1 MDSITF
7 FVLNNNFL
15 NNKYEKYIPMTKT
28 VHRIYVGSFFFI
40 TIITTL
46 YLAIQGYQ
54 YYTTPLVN
62 RFFLPNNYLLKP
74 SGLVGHGLGIIG
86 SLMMIFGVAIYMI
99 RKRVRYFHKFGY
111 LKYWLEFHIFLCT
124 LGPILILF
132 HTAFKFGGIVS
143 VSFWSMVA
151 VVVSGAI
158 GKFIYTQVPHTIQG
172 QMISLHELNS
182 LNENLSYELKNQFEL
197 SDRVLSKIDQICSID
212 RYKRIKFGASMA
224 LVLHDYFGTKN
235 VLSMLK
241 KELRVAKVHRVQ
253 RKKILKTAKD
263 KLQISRRIGLL
274 NTTQKILK
282 YWHVIHLPFAIIMFI
297 IMFVHIAVEII
308 FGYTWIF
315 R

>member
-1 MDSITF
+1 
-7 FVLNNNFL
+7 
-15 NNKYEKYIPMTKT
+15 MTKT
-28 VHRIYVGSFFFI
+28 VHRFYIASFFLI
-40 TIITTL
+40 TITATL
-46 YLAIQGYQ
+46 VLSIEGFN
-54 YYTTPLVN
+54 YYKTPLVD
-62 RFFLPNNYLLKP
+62 RFFSPLDTLLKP
-74 SGLVGHGLGIIG
+74 SGLIGHGLGIIG

-111 LKYWLEFHIFLCT
+111 LKHWLEFHIFLCT

-132 HTAFKFGGIVS
+132 HTAFKFGGIVA

-151 VVVSGAI
+151 VVISGAI

-182 LNENLSYELKNQFEL
+182 LSENLSQELKNDYGL
-197 SDRVLSKIDQICSID
+197 SDKIISKIEQISSLD
-212 RYKRIKFGASMA
+212 RYKRLKFGASMA
-224 LVLHDYFGTKN
+224 LVIQDYFGTKN
-235 VLSMLK
+235 VLNMLK
-241 KELRVAKVHRVQ
+241 KELRVANVHKIQ
-253 RKKILKTAKD
+253 RKKILKTAKE
-263 KLQISRRIGLL
+263 KLVISRRIGLL

-315 R
+315 K

>member
-1 MDSITF
+1 
-7 FVLNNNFL
+7 
-15 NNKYEKYIPMTKT
+15 MTKT
-28 VHRIYVGSFFFI
+28 VHRLYVGSFFVI
-40 TIITTL
+40 TIAVTL
-46 YLAIQGYQ
+46 ILSIEGFN
-54 YYTTPLVN
+54 YYTTPLVD
-62 RFFLPNNYLLKP
+62 RFFSPLNTLLQP
-74 SGLVGHGLGIIG
+74 SGLIGHGLGIIG
-86 SLMMIFGVAIYMI
+86 SLIMIFGVVIYMI

-151 VVVSGAI
+151 VVFSGAI

-172 QMISLHELNS
+172 QLVSLNELNS
-182 LNENLSYELKNQFEL
+182 LSENLSYELKSDFNL
-197 SDRVLSKIDQICSID
+197 SDNIMSKIEHISSID
-212 RYKRIKFGASMA
+212 RYKRITFGASMS
-224 LVLHDYFGTKN
+224 LVVQDYFGTKN
-235 VLSMLK
+235 VMNMLR
-241 KELRVAKVHRVQ
+241 KELRAANVHHMK

-263 KLQISRRIGLL
+263 KLVISRRIGFL

-315 R
+315 K